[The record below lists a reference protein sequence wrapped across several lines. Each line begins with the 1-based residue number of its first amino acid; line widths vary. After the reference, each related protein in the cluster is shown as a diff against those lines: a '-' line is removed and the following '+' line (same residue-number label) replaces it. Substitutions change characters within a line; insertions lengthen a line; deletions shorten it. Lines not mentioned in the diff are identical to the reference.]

1 MRIVIPVRLTST
13 RLPGKP
19 LADVAGKPLIQRVYE
34 CARRTAAKSVVI
46 ATDDEQI
53 SRVASDFGA
62 EVCMTSADHVSGTD
76 RISEVVQQRDW
87 KPDEIIVNVQGDEPL
102 LPPSLID
109 AVAAILSSHSD
120 AAMST
125 ACHPITAH
133 QDLHNSNVTKVVCDV
148 RGYALYFS
156 RAPIPWPRA
165 AMADTSAQ
173 MEIAAMRHIGLY
185 AYRAEFIGRYSKWP
199 VCPLEQIEQ
208 LEQLRALW
216 HGERISVHV
225 TDTAPEGGVDTPED
239 LERVRRYFSE
249 HGASG

>member
-34 CARRTAAKSVVI
+34 CARRTMAKSVVI
-46 ATDDEQI
+46 ATDNEQI
-53 SRVASDFGA
+53 FRVASDFGA
-62 EVCMTSADHVSGTD
+62 EVCMTSTGHVSGTD
-76 RISEVVQQRDW
+76 RISEVVRQRDW

-109 AVAAILSSHSD
+109 AVAAILSSHLD

-133 QDLHNSNVTKVVCDV
+133 QDLHNSNVTKVVCDG

-165 AMADTSAQ
+165 TMGDASARK
-173 MEIAAMRHIGLY
+173 EIAAMRHIGLY
-185 AYRAEFIGRYSKWP
+185 AYRAEFITRYSQWP
-199 VCPLEQIEQ
+199 ACPLEQAEQ

-216 HGERISVHV
+216 YGERIVVHV

-239 LERVRRYFSE
+239 LERVRRYFSK
-249 HGASG
+249 SL